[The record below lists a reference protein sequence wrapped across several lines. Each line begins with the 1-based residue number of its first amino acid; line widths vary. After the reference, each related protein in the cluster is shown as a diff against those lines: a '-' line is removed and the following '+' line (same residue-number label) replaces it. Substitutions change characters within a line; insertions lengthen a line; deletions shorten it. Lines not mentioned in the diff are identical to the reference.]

1 MHSDLPCT
9 TLPVASSAILDLLL
23 LVVWPLF
30 LYAGTIIEIDQSA
43 NTQDQMMEKL
53 YDYSIIAICMYVVVQ
68 TQIRVKIVLT

>member
-9 TLPVASSAILDLLL
+9 TLPVASSAILDLL

-53 YDYSIIAICMYVVVQ
+53 YDYSITAKCMYVVVQ
-68 TQIRVKIVLT
+68 TQIWVKIVLT